1 MENIDNIHF
10 ITIVA
15 GDNPESIMECF
26 KLSEIDEP
34 WIVYHYE
41 DREQLLKSKISIIEN
56 LNNILG
62 DSAPIFVNQLD
73 IFKGMTPDE
82 YYDYLIE
89 NLDEGYYVDS
99 DSNDIMCTNNPNGQF
114 RYYTISKYSVPFILK
129 DGSESY
135 QAKKGDI
142 DWDTMCT
149 KSLEPYRIA
158 WETVIEKR
166 KPEGEIEE
174 NIYNNMKTHAG
185 YLQKFENKED
195 YMVHCGAFWA
205 YAFVTAQGWDSLDTF
220 SGTLNDWKKNFY
232 SKFIEKLDDNL
243 LLTIYECYR

>member
-1 MENIDNIHF
+1 MKN
-10 ITIVA
+10 
-15 GDNPESIMECF
+15 
-26 KLSEIDEP
+26 
-34 WIVYHYE
+34 
-41 DREQLLKSKISIIEN
+41 
-56 LNNILG
+56 
-62 DSAPIFVNQLD
+62 
-73 IFKGMTPDE
+73 
-82 YYDYLIE
+82 
-89 NLDEGYYVDS
+89 
-99 DSNDIMCTNNPNGQF
+99 
-114 RYYTISKYSVPFILK
+114 
-129 DGSESY
+129 

-174 NIYNNMKTHAG
+174 NIYNNMKTHVG

-205 YAFVTAQGWDSLDTF
+205 YAFATAQGWDSLDTF

-232 SKFIEKLDDNL
+232 SKFIENLDDNI